1 MKQKKYET
9 RVWKPFQRKAY
20 HEAWADKKIFG
31 VLWEFGRDL
40 RRCHKRIW
48 RGYCDDDIFAIDA
61 WFLGLMPT
69 MLEDFRDHLHGYPE
83 SEDLKPQ
90 TLTITDEEKTSEG
103 MLAWKAVLN
112 RMIFLLREAD
122 EETCKRINP
131 YAAEYAQARTEFEK
145 KYGSF
150 GEKLHAGND
159 RSDFTI
165 VKGRRICF
173 PGDTEEY
180 REVSDKYFEEREK
193 LERYRRECK
202 DEALALFSKWFYA
215 LWD

>member
-20 HEAWADKKIFG
+20 HEAWVDKKIFG

-173 PGDTEEY
+173 LGDTEEY